1 MAQHDYNIANQGFP
15 AFRTDLNNAL
25 SAIQTTNS
33 GTSRPTGAVAGQL
46 WLDTTSAT
54 TPTLKYYDGADDI
67 SLATIDHS
75 ANTVN
80 WLDSTVSITGLST
93 TATGTVLTLS
103 DSATT
108 STVNLII
115 DNDKEIRFRE
125 ATANGTNYVSL
136 SAPASLSADL
146 TFTLP
151 SADGTNGQVLSTNG
165 SGVLSFITPSAGVA
179 FQSAIKTSGFTAV
192 AGEGYFC
199 NTTSSAFTVTLPASP
214 SAGNQ
219 IAIVDYAGTFATN
232 NITLAP
238 NGNKINGSTD
248 NRVLNTTREG
258 VIITY
263 IDSTQG
269 WVASSG
275 VNEGTV
281 ALSPPPYTVDFLVI
295 AGGGSGGSHFRAGG
309 GGAGGYRNSY
319 STETSGGGGS
329 SEASLSFSTG
339 TVYTVTVGAG
349 ATSSSSG
356 LRGNNGNNSSISG
369 TGISTITSTGGGGGG
384 LYDENP
390 NSNGISGGSGGGAG
404 NSEGRPSG
412 LGGSGT
418 ANQGFDGGSSQTA
431 GVQLGGGGGGSGAV
445 GFNAGSSGTG
455 GTDGDGGAGLASSI
469 TGSSITRSG
478 GGGGGNYGG
487 RNVTVGGTGGG
498 GAGGSGSTPYQ
509 NGVAGT
515 ANTGS
520 GGGGASGDPSTGQGG
535 AGGSGVVI
543 LRMPTASYS
552 GTTTGSPTVTTSG
565 ADTILVFNSSGS
577 ITG

>member
-46 WLDTTSAT
+46 WLDTTSPT

-103 DSATT
+103 DSVST

-115 DNDKEIRFRE
+115 DNQKEIRFRE
-125 ATANGTNYVSL
+125 TTANGTNYVAL
-136 SAPASLSADL
+136 KAPASVSADL

-151 SADGTNGQVLSTNG
+151 ATDGTNGQVLTTNG
-165 SGVLSFITPSAGVA
+165 SGVLSFATPASGIAW
-179 FQSAIKTSGFTAV
+179 QSSVKTSGFTAV

-199 NTTSSAFTVTLPASP
+199 NTTSAEFTVTLPATP
-214 SAGNQ
+214 TAGQ
-219 IAIVDYAGTFATN
+219 QVAIVDYAGTFDTN
-232 NITLAP
+232 ALIISP

-248 NRVLNTTREG
+248 NRALSTEREA
-258 VIITY
+258 VTITF

-269 WVASSG
+269 YLATSG

-281 ALSPPPYTVDFLVI
+281 ALSPAPYSVDFLVI
-295 AGGGSGGSHFRAGG
+295 AGGGGGGYDDGGG

-329 SEASLSFSTG
+329 SEASLTFSAG
-339 TVYTVTVGAG
+339 VVYTVTVGAG
-349 ATSSSSG
+349 GA
-356 LRGNNGNNSSISG
+356 GNTTGSVQGANGVDSLISG
-369 TGISTITSTGGGGGG
+369 TGITTITSSGGGGGG
-384 LYDENP
+384 SRP
-390 NSNGISGGSGGGAG
+390 SASTGVSGGSGGGG
-404 NSEGRPSG
+404 NGTT
-412 LGGSGT
+412 GGSGT
-418 ANQGFDGGSSQTA
+418 ANQGFAGGTGITSPRT
-431 GVQLGGGGGGSGAV
+431 GGGGGGANEV
-445 GFNAGSSGTG
+445 GNADGQGHG
-455 GTDGDGGAGLASSI
+455 GDGLSSSI
-469 TGSSITRSG
+469 TGSAVDRGGGGSGSSRSGTANPAGTGGGGTGGVSTVSSGTNGTVNTG
-478 GGGGGNYGG
+478 GGGGGGG
-487 RNVTVGGTGGG
+487 DGVPSAN
-498 GAGGSGSTPYQ
+498 GA
-509 NGVAGT
+509 N
-515 ANTGS
+515 
-520 GGGGASGDPSTGQGG
+520 
-535 AGGSGVVI
+535 GGSGVVI
-543 LRMPTASYS
+543 LRMPTANYS
-552 GTTTGSPTVTTSG
+552 GTTTGSPTVTTDGS
-565 ADTILVFNSSGS
+565 DKVIVFNSSGT